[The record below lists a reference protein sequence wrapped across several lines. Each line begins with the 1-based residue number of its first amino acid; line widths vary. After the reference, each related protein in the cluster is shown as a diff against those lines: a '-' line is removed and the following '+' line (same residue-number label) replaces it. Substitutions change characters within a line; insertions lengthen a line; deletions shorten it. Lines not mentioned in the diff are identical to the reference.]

1 LAQDWQKGSITL
13 PSLEILTATTLNG
26 AYAGYASGTNTIYL
40 SEEFLSENPLS
51 AITSIL
57 LEEFGHSLDVILN
70 NSDSS
75 GDEGQIFSALV
86 QGLSLPESELQAL
99 KQENDYAFILV
110 DGQEILIEQ
119 GSISDSGG
127 FEGSYQV
134 ITLDTNGGGYAS
146 FDYEHYT
153 IPDNFIIRYEGR
165 NILETGFVGGSKTGT
180 VQIPEGDSDQLEII
194 VATNDE
200 GTAWNYTV
208 ETIAPGLNIQDAY
221 VAVAGGSNQTATI
234 KFPVILS
241 EAVDVEVTVNYFT
254 LVGTAV
260 DGVTGNDRIDYR
272 PITGTLTFAP
282 GETSKEVEI
291 TVLGDT
297 PVNYGGNAN
306 FEIFAR
312 DTAYRDWTKGQDIDF
327 NGSLSY
333 GDLGYRVDRFFNDGG
348 TGFQATGLT
357 SDENFFVLISNPV
370 NSDIS
375 KDSDQEKARLLT
387 DLEEFLGSG
396 FATQAAYQKAIETLN
411 NLEAQDTSWAYATG
425 TIYDE
430 GKAPVLAIRGTQPDQ
445 LKTDV
450 WDDANP
456 NGIGYSQF
464 TANRGG
470 VNQWLEEISQPEDD
484 LSLKPHITGHSLGGA
499 LTQWVAADYSSQ
511 VALGDIVTFNAP
523 GISTSAANSFS
534 GAEKV
539 THYITSIDIVS
550 MAGFRYIS
558 GQYVLSN
565 QLLVP
570 SSFPNPIDAHL
581 HPVII
586 PKVKSS
592 GLTKPS
598 GLGIDTVGSTNTLS
612 SAFFTYL
619 PDPDYF
625 AIQVIIAG
633 LGAITP
639 IPGATTTG
647 AYVASV
653 LTFRGTTEINR
664 QLIGAVIYGIDYA
677 IEFAKAS
684 VQAAWNAA
692 KQWSTAAWNAITEWG
707 ENAWGAAAILIL
719 KKNQIKFSYLN
730 RELV

>member
-1 LAQDWQKGSITL
+1 MHNNYRRAQ
-13 PSLEILTATTLNG
+13 
-26 AYAGYASGTNTIYL
+26 
-40 SEEFLSENPLS
+40 
-51 AITSIL
+51 
-57 LEEFGHSLDVILN
+57 
-70 NSDSS
+70 
-75 GDEGQIFSALV
+75 
-86 QGLSLPESELQAL
+86 
-99 KQENDYAFILV
+99 
-110 DGQEILIEQ
+110 
-119 GSISDSGG
+119 
-127 FEGSYQV
+127 
-134 ITLDTNGGGYAS
+134 
-146 FDYEHYT
+146 
-153 IPDNFIIRYEGR
+153 
-165 NILETGFVGGSKTGT
+165 
-180 VQIPEGDSDQLEII
+180 
-194 VATNDE
+194 
-200 GTAWNYTV
+200 
-208 ETIAPGLNIQDAY
+208 
-221 VAVAGGSNQTATI
+221 
-234 KFPVILS
+234 
-241 EAVDVEVTVNYFT
+241 
-254 LVGTAV
+254 
-260 DGVTGNDRIDYR
+260 
-272 PITGTLTFAP
+272 
-282 GETSKEVEI
+282 
-291 TVLGDT
+291 
-297 PVNYGGNAN
+297 
-306 FEIFAR
+306 
-312 DTAYRDWTKGQDIDF
+312 
-327 NGSLSY
+327 
-333 GDLGYRVDRFFNDGG
+333 FFNDGS

-370 NSDIS
+370 HSEIS
-375 KDSDQEKARLLT
+375 KESDQEKDRLLT
-387 DLEEFLGSG
+387 DLEEFLGPDFVNSSS
-396 FATQAAYQKAIETLN
+396 YQKVQETLN
-411 NLEAQDTSWAYATG
+411 NLEAQDTSWAFATG

-445 LKTDV
+445 LRTDV

-456 NGIGYSQF
+456 NGIGYGQF

-470 VNQWLEEISQPEDD
+470 VNQWLEEISQPEDN
-484 LSLKPHITGHSLGGA
+484 LSVKPHITGHSLGGA

-511 VALGDIVTFNAP
+511 GALGDIVTFNAP
-523 GISTSAANSFS
+523 GISTSAANSFG

-539 THYITSIDIVS
+539 THYIPSIDIVS

-570 SSFPNPIDAHL
+570 SSFPNPVDAHL

-586 PKVKSS
+586 PKTESS

-692 KQWSTAAWNAITEWG
+692 KQWGQDAWNAITGWG
-707 ENAWGAAAILIL
+707 ENAWGAVSNWTVEAWNATTEWV
-719 KKNQIKFSYLN
+719 NQAWDATTQWTSDALASDN
-730 RELV
+730 SMDS